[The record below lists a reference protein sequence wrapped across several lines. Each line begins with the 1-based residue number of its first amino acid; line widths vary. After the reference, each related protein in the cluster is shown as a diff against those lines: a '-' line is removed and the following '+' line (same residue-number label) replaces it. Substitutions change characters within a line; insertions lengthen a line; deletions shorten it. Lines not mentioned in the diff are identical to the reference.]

1 MQGAKIAPVVVI
13 TGSTRGIGRGLA
25 EAFLDA
31 GAKVGISGRTPDA
44 VEAAVAEMGERV
56 GPDRVWGMACDV
68 RQRDQVQNLWE
79 SAVARFGRL
88 DIWVNNA
95 GVGLP
100 QGPIWEQ
107 DLEASRAI
115 IDTNIWGTIL
125 GSVVAVRGML
135 GQGGGSIFNME
146 GLGSDGRKVDGLA
159 IYGTTKYGLD
169 YFNRSLIEETRD
181 TGVHVGTLSP
191 GMVVTDLTDV
201 RYPEGSAEGRRFRRV
216 MNLIGDR
223 VENVTPWL
231 VNQML
236 SHPAHGARIRYLT
249 LGRILRRMAAAPF
262 RHRDVFRV
270 APPGG

>member
-1 MQGAKIAPVVVI
+1 MQETKRERVAVI

-25 EAFLDA
+25 EAFLDE
-31 GAKVGISGRTPDA
+31 GTKVGICGRTA
-44 VEAAVAEMGERV
+44 EGVEAAVAEMGERA

-68 RQRDQVQNLWE
+68 RQRDQLQNLWE
-79 SAVARFGRL
+79 SAVARFGRV

-100 QGPIWEQ
+100 QGSIWEG
-107 DLEASRAI
+107 DLEACRATI
-115 IDTNIWGTIL
+115 ETNLWGTVL

-135 GQGGGSIFNME
+135 EQGGGSIFNME
-146 GLGSDGRKVDGLA
+146 GLGSDGRMVDGLA

-169 YFNRSLIEETRD
+169 YFNRALIEETRD
-181 TGVHVGTLSP
+181 TAVHVGTLSP
-191 GMVVTDLTDV
+191 GMVVTDMTDV
-201 RYPEGSAEGRRFRRV
+201 RYPEGSAEGKRFRRV

-231 VNQML
+231 ANQML
-236 SHPAHGARIRYLT
+236 SHKEHGARIKYLT
-249 LGRILRRMAAAPF
+249 FGRMLRRMVAAPF
-262 RHRDVFRV
+262 RQRDVFRE